1 MLRKIGIGFGIFAAV
16 LFLGGYICLK
26 VKEPSHEDK
35 IKKATSTAMAR
46 TASVKE
52 KTIMPKINVVRPD
65 KEIEVPS
72 GVKVAQ
78 EKPKGVPARPECY
91 RIIAKIPEKVIKTLN
106 CRGGFIVFNSLNV
119 ISAVEVTLKV
129 NQYNN
134 ENYYA
139 LADEKG
145 DVGFNYAVVEGDL
158 NGQTRSSIK
167 IFALGF
173 IHDEN
178 EYVVLECP
186 DVLAPKLSDGIRTI
200 CLAPVIGGIRSRESA
215 REILRNEC
223 YLDKDSLQLLLPQ
236 IEVSQK

>member
-91 RIIAKIPEKVIKTLN
+91 KIIASILEKTIKTLN
-106 CRGGFIVFNSLNV
+106 CRNGFIVFNSLETV
-119 ISAVEVTLKV
+119 SAAEVTLKV
-129 NQYNN
+129 NRFNN
-134 ENYYA
+134 EDYYA

-158 NGQTRSSIK
+158 NGQTRPTIK

-173 IHDEN
+173 IPRAN
-178 EYVVLECP
+178 EYVILECP

-200 CLAPVIGGIRSRESA
+200 CLAPVVGGIKSQETA
-215 REILRNEC
+215 RGVLHQEC
-223 YLDKDSLQLLLPQ
+223 YLDEASLQLLIPQ
-236 IEVSQK
+236 VMVSQK